1 MAFSRSKYDGCRY
14 TTDLT
19 ENQGVLHYTLDTN
32 KFYSCNQKRI
42 EFGLLGGNNVSQSTE
57 NLVDLES
64 DLRNQTRLYSK
75 CPTRK
80 YRPNCNVYQCGN
92 KNGYPC
98 GDPTCQPNM
107 YHMQG
112 ANLIDYRPRFNN
124 KGYTLDGL
132 GCNGNGAP
140 SNPTMF
146 THQTNDAFK
155 YAKGAPVGGNKIPF
169 GYKSVA

>member
-1 MAFSRSKYDGCRY
+1 MAFTRSIYDNCDYKNRLG
-14 TTDLT
+14 DN
-19 ENQGVLHYTLDTN
+19 EGVLHYTLNGD
-32 KFYSCNQKRI
+32 KYYSCNQKRI
-42 EFGLLGGNNVSQSTE
+42 EFGLLGGNNVSQSKE

-80 YRPNCNVYQCGN
+80 YRPNCDVYACGN

-107 YHMQG
+107 YHMQS

-132 GCNGNGAP
+132 GCNGQGAP
-140 SNPTMF
+140 TNPTMF
-146 THQTNDAFK
+146 MHQTNNAFK
-155 YAKGAPVGGNKIPF
+155 YAQGPVAGNKIPF